1 MKKIILIVVSLF
13 ISQISYAENEF
24 EASLADAIFS
34 QALRGNGTAY
44 LEYNNLSGSHD
55 FESRDYDTT
64 GLALMFGRYIDDNHS
79 SVELTIISLEGKGAN
94 SATMSSFAAGAGLK
108 LQGNVFSNFD
118 VHARGGVDLGHTKD
132 NRGNIVRGVSYYAGL
147 GASLDITKS
156 LYLNANWV
164 TYYGGSS
171 TAIGIGYLF

>member
-1 MKKIILIVVSLF
+1 MKKIILILTSLF
-13 ISQISYAENEF
+13 ISQISYAENEL

-44 LEYNNLSGSHD
+44 LEYNNLSGTHD

-64 GLALMFGRYIDDNHS
+64 GHALMFGRYIDDNHS